1 VSKPYYNNPDAEN
14 LLEMRGVTYYY
25 EGNKAPSLSDVSLTI
40 KKGVKTAILGGNG
53 AGKSTT
59 FYHLNGVV
67 KPAEGT
73 VLYRDIPLKYK
84 KKHRRELCSHVA
96 VVLQN
101 PDDQIFGQTVLA
113 DAEYGPMN
121 IGLPK
126 DEVQERAR
134 SALEQVGL
142 WEKRDSNS
150 LQLSYGQRKRLSLA
164 GAIAMHPDVLIM
176 DEPTAGLDPQMAL
189 ELMELAEQLH
199 HSGMDIVMSTHD
211 VDLAYMW
218 ADEIHV
224 LRRSEKIY
232 SGKQEGFYSDRELAY
247 SAGLL
252 APSMF
257 QINTT
262 LCGLRGIDPAPY
274 PRTEPQLIAKMTP
287 GADRGHLDIIKV
299 EDAIDGSQ
307 VSELRGA
314 GKIVGIYGTGTRKQ
328 ITESGIGVDFIFG
341 GFESC
346 TSQVLKGRD
355 AVIFCDPD
363 CAEIMEKKAKELSEF
378 GEPLDYSL
386 S

>member
-1 VSKPYYNNPDAEN
+1 MTDN
-14 LLEMRGVTYYY
+14 LLEMRDVTFFY
-25 EGNKAPSLSDVSLTI
+25 EGSKRASLENVSLTI
-40 KKGVKTAILGGNG
+40 KKGVKTALLGGNG

-59 FYHLNGVV
+59 FYHLNGVEEPTKGMV
-67 KPAEGT
+67 F
-73 VLYRDIPLKYK
+73 YRDTPIRYK
-84 KKHRRELCSHVA
+84 KKYLKELCSHVA

-101 PDDQIFGQTVLA
+101 PDDQIFGQTVMA
-113 DAEYGPMN
+113 DAEYGPTN

-126 DEVQERAR
+126 EEVQERAQR
-134 SALEQVGL
+134 ALEQVGL

-164 GAIAMHPDVLIM
+164 GAIAMQPDVLIM

-199 HSGMDIVMSTHD
+199 HNGMDIVMSTHD

-224 LRRSEKIY
+224 LRKAEKIY
-232 SGKQEGFYSDRELAY
+232 SGNQEGFYADRELSY

-262 LCGLRGIDPAPY
+262 LCGLKGIDPEPY
-274 PRTEPQLIAKMTP
+274 PKTEPQLIAKMTP
-287 GADRGHLDIIKV
+287 GKERGHLDIVAV
-299 EDAIDGSQ
+299 ED
-307 VSELRGA
+307 ELDKERIASLRSKGN
-314 GKIVGIYGTGTRKQ
+314 IVGIYGTVTRRKVAA
-328 ITESGIGVDFIFG
+328 ESVPVDFFFG

-346 TSQVLKGRD
+346 TSQTLDGKD
-355 AVIFCDPD
+355 ATIFCDPD
-363 CAEIMEKKAKELSEF
+363 CVDIMKSKAEAMSAF
-378 GEPLDYSL
+378 GEPMDYSVL
-386 S
+386 